1 MIKDLSKGQTAIYQV
16 ECFLQENYEFRH
28 NTLSGKVEFRQIT
41 DDDKTGE
48 WSVVTAKVMNSIVRK
63 AKMEYIGKK
72 SPRTDIEE
80 FINSDAVKEYD
91 PIYDYLS
98 QLPEWD
104 GKNHVAD
111 LFNRIPGLT
120 SEQLSWCST
129 WLRSTVAHWL
139 GLDHLHGNEC
149 TPILIGRQGCG
160 KTTFAMSLLPPML
173 RTYYLDHINFGNKF
187 DADMALTHNLLVN
200 IDEFANMKGSQQ
212 GKLKHTL
219 SRQKV
224 NGRPIFGKTQEDR
237 RRYASFL
244 ATTNDEQPLCDPT
257 GSRRFICLRVPDKM
271 MIDNL
276 SPIDYDQLYAQ
287 VMYELMVSQTPYWFT
302 NAEEERIQL
311 MNQPY
316 MKEESLENML
326 SIFYKVP
333 SGEETGEWLSLSQV
347 IESMQGAYPKLRND
361 QSTRIKI
368 GLALRQMGCVPKE
381 TNRGFRYR
389 LIELEAA

>member
-1 MIKDLSKGQTAIYQV
+1 MIKDLSKGQIAVYQIA
-16 ECFLQENYEFRH
+16 CFLQENYEFRH
-28 NTLSGKVEFRQIT
+28 NMLSGKVEFRCIT
-41 DDDKTGE
+41 EDDKTEE
-48 WSVVTAKVMNSIVRK
+48 WSVVTPKVMNSIVRK
-63 AKMEYIGKK
+63 AKMEIAGKK

-80 FINSDAVKEYD
+80 YINSDAVKDYD
-91 PIYDYLS
+91 PIAHYLRH
-98 QLPEWD
+98 LPAWD

-120 SEQLSWCST
+120 SEQLSWCAT
-129 WLRSTVAHWL
+129 WLRSMVAHWL
-139 GLDHLHGNEC
+139 GLDLMHGNEV
-149 TPILIGRQGCG
+149 TPVLIGRQGCG
-160 KTTFAMSLLPPML
+160 KTTFAMSLLPPQL

-212 GKLKHTL
+212 GKLKQTL
-219 SRQKV
+219 SKQKV

-257 GSRRFICLRVPDKM
+257 GSRRFICLKVPDKM

-287 VMYELMVSQTPYWFT
+287 VMYEIMEKQIPYWFT
-302 NAEEERIQL
+302 NAEEERIQM
-311 MNQPY
+311 MNQPFT
-316 MKEESLENML
+316 KEETLAGML
-326 SIFYKVP
+326 TNCFRLP
-333 SGEETGEWLSLSQV
+333 TGEESGNWLTLPQV
-347 IESMQGAYPKLRND
+347 IENMQSTYPKLRND
-361 QSTRIKI
+361 QSTRIKM

-381 TNRGFRYR
+381 TNRGFKYQ
-389 LIELEAA
+389 LVELEAA

>member
-1 MIKDLSKGQTAIYQV
+1 MIKDLSKGQAAVYLI

-28 NTLSGKVEFRQIT
+28 NVLSGKVEFQQKPDDYQT
-41 DDDKTGE
+41 DV
-48 WSVVTAKVMNSIVRK
+48 WMVVTAKVMYSIVRK
-63 AKMEYIGKK
+63 AKMELGGKK

-80 FINSDAVKEYD
+80 YINSNAVKEYD
-91 PIYDYLS
+91 PICDYLTH
-98 QLPEWD
+98 LPEWD

-160 KTTFAMSLLPPML
+160 KTTFAMNLLPPAL

-200 IDEFANMKGSQQ
+200 IDEFANMRGSQQ

-287 VMYELMVSQTPYWFT
+287 VMHEIVVSQTPYWFT

-333 SGEETGEWLSLSQV
+333 SGEEKGEWLSLGQV
-347 IESMQGAYPKLRND
+347 IESMQGTYPKLKND

-368 GLALRQMGCVPKE
+368 GLALRQMGCVAKE
-381 TNRGFRYR
+381 TNRGIKYQ